1 MIWGLFTLYSAKMFS
16 RTNGSKQIEAET
28 TSSDASLQPKSRG
41 SRSGAI
47 ITDQVELKGSLAFD
61 GNLEFNGTFEGEII
75 STGTLLIGP
84 EAVLKGDVQAA
95 KVVLHGKMH
104 GNITATDS
112 VEVCDQAQL
121 HGDVRAGKFIVSE
134 GAVFRGRSEPLE
146 GKAASPDFLP
156 TFRHLIPKL
165 A

>member
-1 MIWGLFTLYSAKMFS
+1 MFGRS
-16 RTNGSKQIEAET
+16 NGTKADASDFP
-28 TSSDASLQPKSRG
+28 SSDSPDSAPRPKSHSPRAG
-41 SRSGAI
+41 TI

-75 STGTLLIGP
+75 STGNLWIGP
-84 EAVLKGDVQAA
+84 DAVLKGDVQAA

-104 GNITATDS
+104 GNITATES

-121 HGDVRAGKFIVSE
+121 YGDVRAGKFIVSE
-134 GAVFRGRSEPLE
+134 GAIFRGRSEPLE
-146 GKAASPDFLP
+146 GKAPSPDFLP

>member
-1 MIWGLFTLYSAKMFS
+1 MFS
-16 RTNGSKQIEAET
+16 RSNAIKADVTEVPSPD
-28 TSSDASLQPKSRG
+28 SSEISPRPKNRSPRG
-41 SRSGAI
+41 GTV

-61 GNLEFNGTFEGEII
+61 GNLEFNGIFEGEII
-75 STGTLLIGP
+75 STGTLWIGA
-84 EAVLKGDVQAA
+84 EAVLKGDIQAA

-104 GNITATDS
+104 GNIIATES

-121 HGDVRAGKFIVSE
+121 FGDVRAGKFIVAE
-134 GAVFRGRSEPLE
+134 GATFRGRSEPLE